1 MQMLALVCV
10 WRLGEVS
17 HSKPRLHGR
26 ANYRGVGFIGRL
38 RRRQR
43 TSSLK
48 IMENE
53 PQIELS
59 KKERKELRR
68 EQRLE
73 EKQKFARHRT
83 MKRVTK
89 IALIVIIVG
98 GSVGSFVWYL
108 ATRPPIP
115 EGEILSRN
123 GLHWHPEL
131 AIFVK
136 GEKQEIPA
144 NLGIGAVHNPMHT
157 HDSSGVIHLE
167 FQGVV
172 RKDDLKLGRFS
183 EVWGKD
189 FMELGSSVKMTVNG
203 EENAEL
209 QNYDM
214 RDGDK
219 IELRYE

>member
-1 MQMLALVCV
+1 
-10 WRLGEVS
+10 
-17 HSKPRLHGR
+17 
-26 ANYRGVGFIGRL
+26 
-38 RRRQR
+38 
-43 TSSLK
+43 
-48 IMENE
+48 MENE

-73 EKQKFARHRT
+73 EKQKFARHRA

-89 IALIVIIVG
+89 IALIVIIVA

-115 EGEILSRN
+115 EEEILSRS

-131 AIFVK
+131 AIFVN
-136 GEKQEIPA
+136 GEKIEIPA

-172 RKDDLKLGRFS
+172 RKDDLKLGRFF
-183 EVWGKD
+183 EVWNKD
-189 FMELGSSVKMTVNG
+189 FMELGSFVKMTVNG

>member
-1 MQMLALVCV
+1 
-10 WRLGEVS
+10 
-17 HSKPRLHGR
+17 
-26 ANYRGVGFIGRL
+26 
-38 RRRQR
+38 
-43 TSSLK
+43 
-48 IMENE
+48 MENE

-59 KKERKELRR
+59 KKERKELHR

-73 EKQKFARHRT
+73 EKQKFARQRAL
-83 MKRVTK
+83 KRMTK

-98 GSVGSFVWYL
+98 GSIGAFVWYL

-136 GEKQEIPA
+136 GEKQEIPV

-172 RKDDLKLGRFS
+172 RKDDLKLGRFF

-189 FMELGSSVKMTVNG
+189 FMELGLTVKMTVNG

-209 QNYDM
+209 QNYIM
-214 RDGDK
+214 KDGDK
-219 IELRYE
+219 IELWYE